1 MCEFKVFL
9 DGERIFEGAVYVKS
23 AGDTVLLRDILGSS
37 KSIENV
43 KILEVDVTSERLTL
57 TRI

>member
-9 DGERIFEGAVYVKS
+9 DGEKIFEGAVYAKS
-23 AGDTVLLRDILGSS
+23 AGNTVLLRDILGGS
-37 KSIENV
+37 KSIEKV

-57 TRI
+57 TRL